1 MRHSK
6 MPNPF
11 IGGNAKQRRKER
23 RSGLTAKHGG
33 GIATTVRSSNHQ
45 QLFTEHDEACVQ

>member
-23 RSGLTAKHGG
+23 RSGLTTNTWRWYCHNGSLK
-33 GIATTVRSSNHQ
+33 
-45 QLFTEHDEACVQ
+45 

>member
-11 IGGNAKQRRKER
+11 TGGNAKQRRKER
-23 RSGLTAKHGG
+23 RSGLTAKTWRWYCHNG
-33 GIATTVRSSNHQ
+33 S
-45 QLFTEHDEACVQ
+45 LK